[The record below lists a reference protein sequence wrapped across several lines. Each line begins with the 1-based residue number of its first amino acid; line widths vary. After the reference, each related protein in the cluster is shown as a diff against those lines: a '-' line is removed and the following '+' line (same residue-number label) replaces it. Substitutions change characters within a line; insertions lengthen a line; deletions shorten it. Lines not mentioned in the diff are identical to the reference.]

1 MNLQSNMID
10 SELIDEKQK
19 RSYTNPKCCK
29 RCGSTEHVRSC
40 KYNCPKHP
48 NYVDRSLKPKRARGR
63 PKGSRPKQCK
73 RCGSTEH
80 VNCSKLVC
88 PMHPE
93 YKPKRARLSSEY
105 NLFVKENL
113 VKVKR
118 ILGQDV
124 KFGQVMRVT
133 GILWRLVKETRQ

>member
-1 MNLQSNMID
+1 MTDN
-10 SELIDEKQK
+10 ELTNEKQK

-29 RCGSTEHVRSC
+29 RCGATDHIRSC

-48 NYVDRSLKPKRARGR
+48 NYVDKSLEPKKARGR

-93 YKPKRARLSSEY
+93 YKPKRKRLSSEY